1 MAEEVGIVMSLYDRV
16 SPTLKAIAGNSQAF
30 DKTLDDL
37 EESIKSYDKAQD
49 SMVKKYADLKKAMA
63 ETDNQVKAAQKSY
76 KKLNDEASKKALDEA
91 IDRQTELRRALT
103 ETETNLK
110 ANSKAYDDLYEQA
123 RKAARGIGETEAAAR
138 RADNRAG
145 GLAGA
150 AGMISALGKAGLYD
164 MLGDAAGQWAGTLAS
179 SALGS
184 SGGSLFSSVL
194 GSAGSGAAIGSMIA
208 PGVGT
213 AVGAAIGAGVGLASG
228 ASQIYEGRDSAFQSY
243 VQEAAEG
250 QISER
255 DSAISSG
262 SSVAA
267 QRELDAIA
275 FNKLLGEGVGDQY
288 LKDLRAM
295 AAETPMEYSDLTA
308 MSRALATGFGSD
320 PQRMLDLMEGIG
332 NAGSAVGVSA
342 SDMSVMAQALSRM
355 QSSDKASLE
364 YLNMFQER
372 GVDVIGMLAGS
383 LGVSQG
389 EVYDMISKGSISGT
403 QAVSIIQQG
412 LDQYAGAMDEMSRTF
427 SGLSSTLADAE
438 TEMDAAYGEGYN
450 AERAKGLQA
459 QTEWLSGVSGE
470 AQQEANKAIGAWQ
483 ASLENQKEQ
492 FQREALDAVMSGAE
506 TTLFSEEAQKRLND
520 LTNEYQKA
528 QVEGDAAEMGRA
540 LAEARV
546 MALNEYNASEGAQLA
561 LESEKALIAGIRA
574 DTGLKSDY
582 WDAGYEMGLEYS
594 KGMAAAWADN
604 HPLGESGRAISS
616 SYQDWV
622 RESNTDTLYTPHAAG
637 LDRVP
642 YDNYAALLH
651 EGERVL
657 TAREAREMDQE
668 TSSPIQIIV
677 TGSWSVRTDE
687 DVDAIATAILR
698 KAELAQRGGVR

>member
-37 EESIKSYDKAQD
+37 EESIRSYDKAQD

-91 IDRQTELRRALT
+91 IDRQAELRRALT

-123 RKAARGIGETEAAAR
+123 RKAARGIGETEDAAR
-138 RADNRAG
+138 RAENRAG
-145 GLAGA
+145 SGTGSLLSGLKSAGLISMVGDSFSQLAGFA
-150 AGMISALGKAGLYD
+150 LESAV
-164 MLGDAAGQWAGTLAS
+164 GQPTATAV
-179 SALGS
+179 
-184 SGGSLFSSVL
+184 SGILSGIT
-194 GSAGSGAAIGSMIA
+194 SGAAMGAMTGTPAGIA
-208 PGVGT
+208 AG
-213 AVGAAIGAGVGLASG
+213 AVLGGISGLANAATTVGG
-228 ASQIYEGRDSAFQSY
+228 AKDDTFKSY

-250 QISER
+250 QLSER

-295 AAETPMEYSDLTA
+295 AAETPMEYSDLTS

-320 PQRMLDLMEGIG
+320 PKRMLELMEGIG

-342 SDMSVMAQALSRM
+342 SDMSVMAQAMSRM

-412 LDQYAGAMDEMSRTF
+412 LEQYAGAMDEMSKTF

-604 HPLGESGRAISS
+604 HPLGESGSAISS

-622 RESNTDTLYTPHAAG
+622 RESNTDALYTPHAAG

-657 TAREAREMDQE
+657 TAREAREMDRK
-668 TSSPIQIIV
+668 TSSPIQITV
-677 TGSWSVRTDE
+677 TGNWSVRTDE
-687 DVDAIATAILR
+687 DVDAIAAAILR
-698 KAELAQRGGVR
+698 KVELAQRGGVR

>member
-37 EESIKSYDKAQD
+37 EESIRSYDKAQD

-91 IDRQTELRRALT
+91 IDRQAELRRALA

-123 RKAARGIGETEAAAR
+123 RKAARGIGETEDAAR
-138 RADNRAG
+138 RAENRAG
-145 GLAGA
+145 SGTGSLLSGLKSAGLISMVGDSFSQLAGFA
-150 AGMISALGKAGLYD
+150 LESAV
-164 MLGDAAGQWAGTLAS
+164 GQPTATAV
-179 SALGS
+179 
-184 SGGSLFSSVL
+184 SGILSGIT
-194 GSAGSGAAIGSMIA
+194 SGAAMGAMTGTPAGIA
-208 PGVGT
+208 AG
-213 AVGAAIGAGVGLASG
+213 AVLGGISGLANAATTVGG
-228 ASQIYEGRDSAFQSY
+228 AKDDTFKSY

-295 AAETPMEYSDLTA
+295 AAETPMEYSDLTS

-320 PQRMLDLMEGIG
+320 PKRMLELMEGIG

-342 SDMSVMAQALSRM
+342 SDMSVMAQAMSRM

-383 LGVSQG
+383 QGVSQG

-412 LDQYAGAMDEMSRTF
+412 LEQYAGAMDEMSRTF

-492 FQREALDAVMSGAE
+492 YIRDAVDAAMES
-506 TTLFSEEAQKRLND
+506 D
-520 LTNEYQKA
+520 EYQQAKA
-528 QVEGDAAEMGRA
+528 AGDAAEMGRIIM
-540 LAEARV
+540 EAKV
-546 MALNEYNASEGAQLA
+546 HGMNEYNDSEGAQLA

-622 RESNTDTLYTPHAAG
+622 RESNTDALYTPHAAG

-657 TAREAREMDQE
+657 TAREAREQDRSGTRPVQVNISGNW
-668 TSSPIQIIV
+668 T
-677 TGSWSVRTDE
+677 VRTDE

-698 KAELAQRGGVR
+698 KVELALRGGVR